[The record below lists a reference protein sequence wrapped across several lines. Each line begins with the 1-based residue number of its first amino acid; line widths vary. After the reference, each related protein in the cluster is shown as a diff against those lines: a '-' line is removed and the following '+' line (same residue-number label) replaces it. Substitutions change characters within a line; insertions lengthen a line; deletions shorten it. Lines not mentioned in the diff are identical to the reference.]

1 MCGIAGYL
9 GKETLS
15 KETVVKSL
23 NCMGKRGPDKSRS
36 AKIVSS
42 NGFATNLL
50 FSRLSIIDLNE
61 RAMQP
66 METKDFAIV
75 MNGELYNYKVLKKNL
90 EEEFGPQPWFS
101 ESDVEVALRYIS
113 LKGIKSIGD
122 FDGMFAMALLD
133 KLSNK
138 LYLARDFFGEKPLYF
153 SKSEFGLVFASEP
166 KIIRNIS
173 NQSPKINT
181 RKLTQFLAYGYRS
194 IFSSEGEFLLDIQ
207 SVRSG
212 YVYVFATES
221 GELVEAYKYKDFS
234 ANTTTQMPRK
244 EILLK
249 IKELVSDC
257 IGRRLESDVPLAI
270 CLSGGIDSSLIA
282 AIAKIDHGVDLTCYT
297 VESIDPRYSEVD
309 LARKVTKSLGLPHQ
323 IVKIEK
329 HGFFGRL
336 NSLTQYHESPIS
348 TISYFIQSFLMERIG
363 SDGFKVSLMGSG
375 ADEIFTGYYDHHL
388 AYLAGLRET
397 RSEIYVQA
405 VENWQREILP
415 LIRNSKFKDI
425 HYYSN
430 PKNRS
435 HLYEGSEEML
445 QILMQKPKLEVSE
458 MKFDFTLLRNRML
471 NELFYEVIPVIL
483 HEDDRNSMMYSVE
496 NRSPYLSFD
505 LLDFMLKVPDSQLI
519 HNGFSK
525 SLLREAFS
533 GYLPEDV
540 LFSARKIGFNAS
552 FSELCDLDSS
562 EFRENFFD
570 DSEFW
575 SLLAKEA
582 VENIFSK
589 LKTDDKY
596 NKISFNIVASKVF
609 FDTFHSQT

>member
-9 GKETLS
+9 GEETLS
-15 KETVVKSL
+15 KKTVVESL
-23 NCMGKRGPDKSRS
+23 NFMKKRGPDKSRS
-36 AKIVSS
+36 SQIVSS
-42 NGFATNLL
+42 NGIETDFL

-66 METKDFAIV
+66 METEEFAMV
-75 MNGELYNYKVLKKNL
+75 MNGELYNYKILKKNL
-90 EEEFGPQPWFS
+90 EKDFGPQSWFS
-101 ESDVEVALRYIS
+101 NSDVEVALRYIS
-113 LKGIKSIGD
+113 LKGIRSIGD
-122 FDGMFAMALLD
+122 FDGMFAIALLD
-133 KLSNK
+133 KLNNK

-166 KIIRNIS
+166 KVIRSICNKF
-173 NQSPKINT
+173 PKINT

-207 SVRSG
+207 RVRSG
-212 YVYVFATES
+212 YIYGFATES
-221 GELVEAYKYKDFS
+221 GELVETYKYKDLS
-234 ANTTTQMPRK
+234 VKTTTQIPRK
-244 EILLK
+244 EVILK
-249 IKELVSDC
+249 VKELVSDC

-282 AIAKIDHGVDLTCYT
+282 AIAKIDHGMDLTCYT
-297 VESIDPRYSEVD
+297 LESIDPRYSEVD
-309 LARKVTKSLGLPHQ
+309 LARKVTEYLGISHQ

-329 HGFFGRL
+329 HDFFGRL
-336 NSLTQYHESPIS
+336 KLLTEYHESPIS
-348 TISYFIQSFLMERIG
+348 TISYFIQSFLMEKIS

-397 RSEIYVQA
+397 KPDQYAQA

-415 LIRNSKFKDI
+415 FIRNPKFKDVD
-425 HYYSN
+425 YYSLPN
-430 PKNRS
+430 NRS
-435 HLYEGSEEML
+435 HIYEGSEEML
-445 QILMQKPKLEVSE
+445 KILMETNQLEVSE
-458 MKFDFTLLRNRML
+458 IEFDFTLLRNRML

-505 LLDFMLKVPDSQLI
+505 LLDFMLTVPDFQLI

-533 GYLPEDV
+533 DYLPADV
-540 LFSARKIGFNAS
+540 LFTARKIGFNAS
-552 FSELCDLDSS
+552 FSELCDLDSL

-575 SLLAKEA
+575 TLLSKRG
-582 VENIFSK
+582 VESIFRK
-589 LKTDDKY
+589 LKQDDKY
-596 NKISFNIVASKVF
+596 NKISFSIVASKVF
-609 FDTFHSQT
+609 FDIFHSQT